1 MHMSSS
7 LTDSETAALASSI
20 EQARAAERV
29 GAFDEALAWYEAAY
43 QRLPLE
49 GSAASAAELLRWIG
63 TLHRQRGHID
73 LAAQAYDSSLAIAQA
88 SDLHAHVA
96 SALNCQAIVAQHR
109 GQVPEAELLYA
120 RARQLASGAGDE
132 RLAAMIDQNLGT
144 LANTRG
150 QFDHAILSY
159 HSALLR
165 LRRLGDDKA
174 CALALNNLGMAHVDI
189 GEWDTAQKCFDEAFD
204 LADRLR
210 DTSLLGMVELNRAE
224 LYLKRHDFARAR
236 ECCDRAFEVYTRLDS
251 RGFLGETYKFYGVLY
266 REMQRPG
273 LADAHFQAAIALAEI
288 AQDRLLEAESLSE
301 WALVD
306 LAAGRNP
313 EALHRLNRA
322 NVLFHEL
329 HASADLLDIESR
341 LDKLEQTYMRAVA
354 QWAES
359 IESKDR
365 YTAGHCERVADYA
378 CRLAQAVGFAGREL
392 KWFRMGGYLHDV
404 GKTSVPEDLLNKPGK
419 LTAEEWALMQRHTI
433 VGDEIVAALNFPW
446 DIRPIVRNHHE
457 RWDGTGYPDRLA
469 GEAIPLTARILC
481 VADVYDALT
490 TARSYRPALSRA
502 DAIRIMERDVG
513 RLLDPKL
520 FATFKSLIAP
530 ELDSAA
536 LAA

>member
-1 MHMSSS
+1 MNGAS
-7 LTDSETAALASSI
+7 TALEAEQIDTAI

-43 QRLPLE
+43 KQLPLD
-49 GSAASAAELLRWIG
+49 GSAASAAELLRWMG
-63 TLHRQRGHID
+63 TLHRQRGDID
-73 LAAQAYDSSLAIAQA
+73 LASQSYDASLSIALA
-88 SDLHAHVA
+88 NELHQHVA
-96 SALNCQAIVAQHR
+96 SALNCHAIVAQHR
-109 GQVPEAELLYA
+109 GQVSEAELLYA
-120 RARQLASGAGDE
+120 RARQMASEAGDE

-150 QFDHAILSY
+150 QIDHAIISY
-159 HSALLR
+159 RSALVR

-189 GEWDTAQKCFDEAFD
+189 AEWETAEKCFDEAFD

-210 DTSLLGMVELNRAE
+210 DTGLLGMVELNRAE
-224 LYLKRHDFARAR
+224 LYLKRRDFARAR
-236 ECCDRAFEVYTRLDS
+236 DCCDRAFEVYTRLDS

-266 REMQRPG
+266 REMQRPA
-273 LADAHFQAAIALAEI
+273 LADAHFQAAVELSEI
-288 AQDRLLEAESLSE
+288 AQDRLLEAETLSE

-313 EALHRLNRA
+313 EALQRLNRA
-322 NVLFHEL
+322 NVLFHDL
-329 HASADLLDIESR
+329 HAGADLIDIESR
-341 LDKLEQTYMRAVA
+341 LDKLEETYLRVVA

-378 CRLAQAVGFAGREL
+378 CKLAQAVGFAGRDL

-404 GKTSVPEDLLNKPGK
+404 GKTSVPADVLNKPGK
-419 LTAEEWALMQRHTI
+419 LTDEEWELMKAHTT
-433 VGDEIVAALNFPW
+433 VGDDIVAALNFPW
-446 DIRPIVRNHHE
+446 NIRPMVRNHHE

-469 GEAIPLTARILC
+469 GENIPLTARILC
-481 VADVYDALT
+481 VADIYDALT

-502 DAIRIMERDVG
+502 DALRIMERDVG
-513 RLLDPKL
+513 RILDPNL
-520 FATFKSLIAP
+520 FALFKGLVA
-530 ELDSAA
+530 
-536 LAA
+536 